1 MQMDHERNYTEKKV
15 NPKRLQTVRI
25 HVDNIL
31 EMTKSQKW
39 RTDDWLPKVR
49 NCSHKRATGGAS
61 CEGTHLCDDRIHVT
75 LGQDTIVLQNIT
87 GGN

>member
-1 MQMDHERNYTEKKV
+1 MKKT

-25 HVDNIL
+25 HVGNIL

-39 RTDDWLPKVR
+39 RTEDWLPEVR
-49 NCSHKRATGGAS
+49 KCSHERAKGGDS
-61 CEGTHLCDDRIHVT
+61 CEGTHLCGDRIHAT
-75 LGQDTIVLQNIT
+75 LGHDAIVLQKIII